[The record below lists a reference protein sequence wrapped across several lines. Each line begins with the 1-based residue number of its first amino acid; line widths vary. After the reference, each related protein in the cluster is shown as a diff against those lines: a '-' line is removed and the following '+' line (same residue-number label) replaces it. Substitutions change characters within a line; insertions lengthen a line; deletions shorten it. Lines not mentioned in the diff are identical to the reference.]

1 MDQTLSIIFFFSAIL
16 IFGGLLFAIISL
28 TKNSPRTLDQD
39 KYRSRW
45 MAIESR
51 LKRDDENSYTVCILE
66 ADKLLDQSLRDRGL
80 SGKTMAER
88 MKQCQGKWTNG
99 NGVWA
104 AHKLRNRFGI
114 ILLQGHAFWIK
125 ECWRN
130 LSTLS
135 QPNVCQSDWEN
146 YGGLCR

>member
-16 IFGGLLFAIISL
+16 IFGGLLFAVISL
-28 TKNSPRTLDQD
+28 TKNAPRTLDQD

-51 LKRDDENSYTVCILE
+51 LKRDDDNTYTVCILE

-80 SGKTMAER
+80 AGKTMAER

-104 AHKLRNRFGI
+104 AHKLRNRI
-114 ILLQGHAFWIK
+114 AHETDVRVDYDRARQALIAYKQGLKDMGAI
-125 ECWRN
+125 
-130 LSTLS
+130 
-135 QPNVCQSDWEN
+135 
-146 YGGLCR
+146 